1 MNVSFET
8 AIWLLWGLWLLQG
21 LFGWF
26 NVFMYRIRMRWQ
38 DERLS
43 APLEKPLLPA
53 VLLAPMKG
61 IRHNFEPYVGELLN
75 QDYPNYHVIFSVES
89 TRDPLYSKLRD
100 RIGLSDD
107 KLIWRPEVEPAPQGS
122 PEVSPG
128 LKRVQLIIAGLC
140 ETGAQKVHNQL
151 QALRELRDEDA
162 LIAASDADILPPR
175 NLLRQLLGPLNQGTH
190 TAATGY
196 RWIIPMNRNLG
207 MLTASVVNG
216 SVATMGGP
224 EWCNLM
230 WGGAHALTREFH
242 EEIDLSDK
250 FVGAFNDDLQTAYH
264 VRKAGKK
271 IAYLRSLMLPSPED
285 YNWSSMFGFS
295 WRQYFHVRIYAPW
308 AWWSGLFVTALY
320 LCATLTAWSA
330 IITGYF
336 KAFIPIAFVFVLNEM
351 RAHQR
356 IELMKTLFSGKH
368 LEALKP
374 TFALERFATFFWM
387 FVHFLTICRSGI
399 GQIITWSGITYRVTG
414 RQKTEVIMRNES
426 DKLDP

>member
-1 MNVSFET
+1 MTSSVET
-8 AIWLLWGLWLLQG
+8 AIWVLWGLWLLQG

-38 DERLS
+38 DERLA
-43 APLEKPLLPA
+43 APIPKPLLPA

-89 TRDPLYSKLRD
+89 TRDPLYCKLRD

-107 KLIWRPEVEPAPQGS
+107 KLIWRPEVEPAAQGL
-122 PEVSPG
+122 PAVSPG

-151 QALRELRDEDA
+151 RALRELRDEDA

-190 TAATGY
+190 TASSGY

-224 EWCNLM
+224 EWGNLM

-242 EEIDLSDK
+242 EEIDLTDK
-250 FVGAFNDDLQTAYH
+250 FVGAFNDDLQAAYH

-285 YNWSSMFGFS
+285 YNWSSMFEFS

-308 AWWSGLFVTALY
+308 AWWSGLSVTALY

-330 IITGYF
+330 IFAGYF

-351 RAHQR
+351 RAYQR

-374 TFALERFATFFWM
+374 TFALERFATFFWI

-414 RQKTEVIMRNES
+414 RQKAEVITRNEGV
-426 DKLDP
+426 

>member
-1 MNVSFET
+1 
-8 AIWLLWGLWLLQG
+8 
-21 LFGWF
+21 
-26 NVFMYRIRMRWQ
+26 MYRIRMRWQ